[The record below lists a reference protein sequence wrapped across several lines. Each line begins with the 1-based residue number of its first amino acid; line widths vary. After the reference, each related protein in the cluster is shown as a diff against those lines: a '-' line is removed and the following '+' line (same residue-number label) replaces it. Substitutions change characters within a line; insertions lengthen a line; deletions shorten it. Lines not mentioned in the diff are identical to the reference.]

1 MSDSVCCTKCILKK
15 GHPGIGFNAA
25 GECSFCSGSSV
36 GTDYVEKYTAIVGNY
51 EKFISSPPVS
61 DGDYDCL
68 LMLSGGKDS
77 MYMLNK
83 LKTETSKRII
93 AYTYDLPYESR
104 NAINNIKEISKLID
118 GDYISFSSYAKHKQ
132 VMKKVFLSGKKNDEF
147 RAEKTPC
154 AVCSSYLI
162 ASACF
167 MAMNLKVPYVLY
179 CADPVQMLG
188 VETDLKKVI
197 QLLASHLGWDF
208 LDDLMGKK
216 ARRVMETDSKN
227 LPSVVFP
234 YVAMM
239 NSYNKESIIKELERL
254 GKLLPSSMGTM
265 CSLYPILEYYSYKN
279 YDCCIDSLEY
289 AVSARKGVSS
299 RETLIRL
306 TNEYRKIITEIAVK
320 AQLSEQDEIIIHN
333 FTQLVHPTSETDAEA
348 MYRQITSLR
357 RVAQELGILN
367 ELITSGSD
375 YRKKEEENFLDS
387 VTGKI
392 EEDF

>member
-1 MSDSVCCTKCILKK
+1 M
-15 GHPGIGFNAA
+15 
-25 GECSFCSGSSV
+25 
-36 GTDYVEKYTAIVGNY
+36 DYVEKYTAIVDHY
-51 EKFISSPPVS
+51 EKFMSSPQVS
-61 DGDYDCL
+61 EGEYDCL

-83 LKTETSKRII
+83 LKSETPKRII

-104 NAINNIKEISKLID
+104 NAIKNIKEISRLID
-118 GDYISFSSYAKHKQ
+118 GDYISFSSYSKHKQ
-132 VMKKVFLSGKKNDEF
+132 LMRKVFLSDKNNTPLPLSRGDSQF

-154 AVCSSYLI
+154 AICSSYLI

-167 MAMNLKVPYVLY
+167 MAMNLKIPYVLY
-179 CADPVQMLG
+179 CADPIQMLG

-197 QLLASHLGWDF
+197 ELLASHLGWDF
-208 LDDLMGKK
+208 LDELMGKK
-216 ARRVMETDSKN
+216 AHRVMEIDSKD

-239 NSYNKESIIKELERL
+239 NSYDKESIIKELERL

-299 RETLIRL
+299 RDTLIRL
-306 TNEYRKIITEIAVK
+306 TGEYKKIIMEIAVK
-320 AQLSEQDEIIIHN
+320 AQLSDHDKTIIRR
-333 FTQLVHPTSETDAEA
+333 FADKVHPNSETDAEA
-348 MYRQITSLR
+348 MYRQIISLR
-357 RVAQELGILN
+357 SVAQELGIFDDLVAN
-367 ELITSGSD
+367 TAA
-375 YRKKEEENFLDS
+375 YKKAEEEKFLNS
-387 VTGKI
+387 VKGEI
-392 EEDF
+392 GEDF